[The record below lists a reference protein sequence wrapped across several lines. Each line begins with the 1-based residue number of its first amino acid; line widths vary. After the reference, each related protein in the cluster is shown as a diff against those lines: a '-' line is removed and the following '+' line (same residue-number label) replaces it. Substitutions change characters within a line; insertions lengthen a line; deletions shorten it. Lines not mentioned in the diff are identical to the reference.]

1 VFIKRAKYIPGEQC
15 GDGTW
20 EFYLE
25 NDELLFRRTLRD
37 FFGNNAYMWIINDG
51 PARYFKAMDI
61 EIKESDVLQLKSDE
75 EFDTRCL
82 FYPDWKNKH
91 NFADKR
97 FALVVAREFER
108 MGWERGFRYFT
119 GKGTLL

>member
-1 VFIKRAKYIPGEQC
+1 MYIHRAIYTPGEQC

-20 EFYLE
+20 AFYLE
-25 NDELLFRRTLRD
+25 DGELLFKKTLKE
-37 FFGNNAYMWIINDG
+37 FFGRSSYMWVINDG
-51 PARYFKAMDI
+51 PARYFKA
-61 EIKESDVLQLKSDE
+61 IKEDDVLKLKSDQ
-75 EFDTRCL
+75 EFSTGCL
-82 FYPDWKNKH
+82 FYPGWNNKH

-97 FALVVAREFER
+97 FALVVAREFES